1 MKCTL
6 NCRDHRYWSECKSDW
21 NWEMKWW
28 PIRWRGHRRRR
39 KRWTAPKRMREFEH
53 SSTHLCAFWKAECD
67 FSSPFRSQTKQ
78 NGMLRRFVTVKP
90 ETKIDWS
97 SLTWSNF
104 TNKSPITCH
113 QSFIHIM
120 LTSHLGLNAIFT
132 YNFNFNQWVPKIY
145 HVVVHS
151 KFNRIYWL

>member
-113 QSFIHIM
+113 QSSSIY
-120 LTSHLGLNAIFT
+120 TQWHLGLNTTFT
-132 YNFNFNQWVPKIY
+132 YIISSILVTG
-145 HVVVHS
+145 VT
-151 KFNRIYWL
+151 RIFINKLKNIFIV